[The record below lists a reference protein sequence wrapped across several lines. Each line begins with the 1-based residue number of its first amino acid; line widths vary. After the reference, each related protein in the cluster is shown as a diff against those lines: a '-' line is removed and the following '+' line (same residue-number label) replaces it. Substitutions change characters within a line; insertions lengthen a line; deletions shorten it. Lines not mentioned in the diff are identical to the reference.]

1 LNNIVLIT
9 GGVRSGK
16 SAQAEKYAAK
26 YPEVVYIAT
35 CQALDEEMTERISAH
50 QGRRPL
56 HWQTIED
63 PLHLTN
69 RLGSVSQDAC
79 LLIDC
84 LGLWVSNHL
93 LRDET
98 TALANPQVFISTME
112 ANASELVAML
122 RRRTGPSII
131 VTNEVGLGLVP
142 PYKLGRVFRDALGR
156 VNSLLAQQADEV
168 YLCTAGIPLCLK
180 REGVIL
186 HG

>member
-1 LNNIVLIT
+1 MNKIVLIT

-16 SAQAEKYAAK
+16 SAYAENYAAN
-26 YPEVVYIAT
+26 YPQVAYIAT
-35 CQALDEEMTERISAH
+35 GEALDEEMTERISAH
-50 QGRRPL
+50 QSRRPL
-56 HWQTIED
+56 HWQTMEE
-63 PLHLTN
+63 PLQLAS
-69 RLGSVSQDAC
+69 RLDSLLPDAC
-79 LLIDC
+79 LVIDC

-98 TALANPQVFISTME
+98 MALANPQAFISTME
-112 ANASELVAML
+112 DKASELVAML
-122 RRRTGPSII
+122 RQRTGPAII